1 MKRKVIAVTGGIG
14 SGKSAVI
21 SILQNAGYNT
31 LDCDELARGVSLR
44 PEVAE
49 EVRSLLGDGY
59 VSNGKLNRRAIR
71 DRVFSDS
78 ELLARYNAIFS
89 ERTRLLLTE
98 RLQEYSG
105 CVFVEISVFDA
116 FDFSWDEVWLVTS
129 SASERKRRVM
139 ERDGVTAKS
148 AEDVMSRQNVCAC
161 YTLTIENDGD
171 LASLKD
177 NVLRASKLT
186 SEGWFHG

>member
-21 SILQNAGYNT
+21 SILQSAGYNT
-31 LDCDELARGVSLR
+31 LDCDELAREVSLR

-49 EVRSLLGDGY
+49 EVRRLLGDGY

-71 DRVFSDS
+71 DKVFSDG
-78 ELLARYNAIFS
+78 ELLARYNAIFA
-89 ERTRLLLTE
+89 ERTRRLLDE

-116 FDFSWDEVWLVTS
+116 FPFPWDEVWLVTS
-129 SASERKRRVM
+129 NVSERKRRVM
-139 ERDGVTAKS
+139 ERDGVC
-148 AEDVMSRQNVCAC
+148 ENGVDEIMSRQNICSV
-161 YTLTIENDGD
+161 YTLEIVNDGGLD
-171 LASLKD
+171 GLRNRVMSALAQTLG
-177 NVLRASKLT
+177 L
-186 SEGWFHG
+186 